1 MYWFTLAGRDQSH
14 LSASTISLEDHLLL
28 IAFGGL
34 PGTGKTTLAKA
45 VAKRCSA
52 VYLRIDSIERA
63 IRTEVQREDI
73 GPTAASDVIRG
84 SRRTHEWTWWHRPR
98 KASLRMHV
106 VVNFPHDPF
115 RPLNRSS
122 DHRIGSR
129 TPLRSTKQVV
139 SGFQVPRH
147 EDSGNNRQ
155 HAFAALVHVK
165 ELIIFAFC
173 SPTYQPAI
181 LARDQPTLRVFRGV

>member
-28 IAFGGL
+28 
-34 PGTGKTTLAKA
+34 
-45 VAKRCSA
+45 
-52 VYLRIDSIERA
+52 
-63 IRTEVQREDI
+63 
-73 GPTAASDVIRG
+73 
-84 SRRTHEWTWWHRPR
+84 

-181 LARDQPTLRVFRGV
+181 LARDQPTLRVFRGLAGSCKTRKSLCVWPDRTLTRKRSMVRIHSGLPSF